1 MTRVLA
7 QKLLYLSLPLLV
19 AATLSACISSS
30 GEAPSPVSSVPLSTS
45 EAGVAALSSGTLNP
59 DTCQGVLGTP
69 PDTHSLDLQ
78 ALTTT
83 ARRDNQQIDAMCS
96 AVFQTS
102 NPGEPFL
109 AVALL
114 KFDSDTPAIAHYEL
128 LKDAFVA
135 LNHPIS
141 EVNSADDGLLDRFS
155 ALIDKDGIGRT
166 TVMRQNSWVL
176 TVSVGPTTTNSLWT
190 TDDIQVIGESIIG
203 RAQE

>member
-1 MTRVLA
+1 
-7 QKLLYLSLPLLV
+7 
-19 AATLSACISSS
+19 
-30 GEAPSPVSSVPLSTS
+30 
-45 EAGVAALSSGTLNP
+45 
-59 DTCQGVLGTP
+59 
-69 PDTHSLDLQ
+69 
-78 ALTTT
+78 
-83 ARRDNQQIDAMCS
+83 MCS

-155 ALIDKDGIGRT
+155 ALIDKGRT
-166 TVMRQNSWVL
+166 RMLDR
-176 TVSVGPTTTNSLWT
+176 
-190 TDDIQVIGESIIG
+190 
-203 RAQE
+203 